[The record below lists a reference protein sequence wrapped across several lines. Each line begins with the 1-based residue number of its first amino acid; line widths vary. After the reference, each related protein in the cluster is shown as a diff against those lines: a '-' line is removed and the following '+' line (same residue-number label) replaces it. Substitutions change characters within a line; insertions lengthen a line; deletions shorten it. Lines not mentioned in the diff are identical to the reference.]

1 MSKQKKT
8 DNNQLSLFTPVIS
21 QMIPAK
27 DQQDIMQY
35 PFFSLSKRK
44 RTTPI
49 EYDDGNVYI
58 KVLGTEEKGIAN
70 IFDADVLIFI
80 ASQLMEATNKNQPT
94 SPEIRV
100 SKYQLLEFVGKAT
113 GGKSYMQLEKALDR
127 LQETSIETT
136 IRQNG
141 QRKRWKFSWITDWTA
156 VENEQTGKPIAI
168 RFRINEWIYKSIIEE
183 KLVLTIDRKYFELEG
198 GIERFLYRLAR
209 KIAGRENV
217 LCMKVKNLH
226 KRSGSPEKPKKF
238 RDSVLQAIFKGKIP
252 EYQFRL
258 IEEPE
263 QKEEWIFAAR
273 KKWDNELI
281 LNYIY
286 SLKQKPEYIQA
297 LKNPHDSEGNK
308 RHE

>member
-1 MSKQKKT
+1 MSKHKKA

-21 QMIPAK
+21 QMVPAK

-80 ASQLMEATNKNQPT
+80 ASQLMEAINKNQPT

-113 GGKSYMQLEKALDR
+113 GGKSYQQLEKSLDR
-127 LQETSIETT
+127 LQETSIETS
-136 IRQNG
+136 IRQDG
-141 QRKRWKFSWITDWTA
+141 QRKRWKFSWIADWMA
-156 VENEQTGKPIAI
+156 VEHEHTGKPIAI

-209 KIAGRENV
+209 KVAGRDSV
-217 LCMKVKNLH
+217 LCMKMKSLH

-238 RDSVLQAIFKGKIP
+238 RDSVVQAIFKGKIP
-252 EYQFRL
+252 EYHFKI
-258 IEEPE
+258 IEESIE
-263 QKEEWIFAAR
+263 KEEWIFASR

-281 LNYIY
+281 LSYIY
-286 SLKQKPEYIQA
+286 SLKQKPEYAQA
-297 LKNPHDSEGNK
+297 LRKVHRSRSGNK
-308 RHE
+308 